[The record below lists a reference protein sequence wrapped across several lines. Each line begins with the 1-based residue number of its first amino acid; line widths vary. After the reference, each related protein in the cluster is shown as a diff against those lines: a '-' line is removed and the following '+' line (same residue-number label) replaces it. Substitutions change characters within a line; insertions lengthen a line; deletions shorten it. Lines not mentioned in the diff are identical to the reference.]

1 MDRELTPEE
10 IAELLPAY
18 ALDAVDDDERAR
30 DRGRTWRAPTTRATR
45 STEFQVA
52 ASMLAHAGG
61 PPPEGVWE
69 KLESI
74 ITESPRTP
82 ADRRAPRR
90 RRARVAHR
98 PRRPSTAS
106 RRWQWFAAAAAV
118 VALAFGGLW
127 LVERSGDGSAVADTA
142 ALART
147 AATAPG
153 RPSRGA
159 HRRRRQHAGH
169 RGRDPRR
176 QRLPHVGAATGR
188 RRVRPTSCGA
198 SRRTGTISLGVL
210 GREPK
215 TVAFKAAAPTQSLA
229 ITTEVAG
236 GVPVSRNAPDAV
248 GDVA

>member
-18 ALDAVDDDERAR
+18 ALDALDDDERALVDEYLAGSAGAR
-30 DRGRTWRAPTTRATR
+30 DEVA
-45 STEFQVA
+45 EFQVA

-69 KLESI
+69 KLESKI
-74 ITESPRTP
+74 AESPRALRAVP
-82 ADRRAPRR
+82 APDVLASRPAPAAL
-90 RRARVAHR
+90 AR
-98 PRRPSTAS
+98 PS
-106 RRWQWFAAAAAV
+106 RRWQWLAAAAAI

-127 LVERSGDGSAVADTA
+127 IAERSSNDGGSSADTA
-142 ALART
+142 SLAAA

-153 RPSRGA
+153 SRHAVLTDPSGNTLATAVVTRDGTGYLTS
-159 HRRRRQHAGH
+159 HLPRAG
-169 RGRDPRR
+169 
-176 QRLPHVGAATGR
+176 TGQ
-188 RRVRPTSCGA
+188 TYQLWGIT
-198 SRRTGTISLGVL
+198 RTGTISLGVL
-210 GREPK
+210 GRDPK